1 MANKFESVT
10 DDSITKPNGKRKQI
24 QRICKWFAICG
35 GGLGAIALMCAL
47 LFDEVNKSHMRNVAY
62 VLSGIGF
69 LVLFLGEFT
78 RLMSIHLPD
87 EQKKRLNT
95 FEQDQILK

>member
-1 MANKFESVT
+1 
-10 DDSITKPNGKRKQI
+10 
-24 QRICKWFAICG
+24 
-35 GGLGAIALMCAL
+35 MCAIS
-47 LFDEVNKSHMRNVAY
+47 FGIMNKSYIRNVAY

-78 RLMSIHLPD
+78 RLMSIYQPD

-95 FEQDQILK
+95 FEQDQNEILK